1 MSSGK
6 SPLFEIRS
14 SPIAGSGA
22 FALQPI
28 PAWTRLIEY
37 TGERVS
43 HEVADARY
51 EEDEASGNTHTVLFT
66 VDDRTVIDAGVGGN
80 EARFFNH
87 SCDPNCQSIIV
98 RRRVYLET
106 TRDIEPGEEL
116 TYDYE
121 IPREGEDDE
130 TARRKW
136 PCHCGARNCR
146 GTLLLPLPEKAAR
159 RKTTRRSVRK
169 QRTAPARNSRAPV
182 LHKTHA
188 RSSAR
193 RSARSDRRDRVRG

>member
-1 MSSGK
+1 MSTSQ

-14 SPIAGSGA
+14 SLIAGKGA

-37 TGERVS
+37 TGERVR

-51 EEDEASGNTHTVLFT
+51 EDDEAAGNTHTVLFS
-66 VDDRTVIDAGVGGN
+66 VDEHTVIDAGVGGN
-80 EARFFNH
+80 DARFFNH
-87 SCDPNCQSIIV
+87 SCGPNCQSRIV
-98 RRRVYLET
+98 RKRVYLET
-106 TRDIEPGEEL
+106 IRDIEPGDEL

-136 PCHCGARNCR
+136 PCHCGAPNCR
-146 GTLLLPLPEKAAR
+146 GTLLLPLPTPRRKAR
-159 RKTTRRSVRK
+159 RPAKKKDKRSTRRTAAGAHRK
-169 QRTAPARNSRAPV
+169 RQVPPR
-182 LHKTHA
+182 
-188 RSSAR
+188 RSSSTAR
-193 RSARSDRRDRVRG
+193 RA

>member
-1 MSSGK
+1 MSASQ

-43 HEVADARY
+43 QEVADARY
-51 EEDEASGNTHTVLFT
+51 EDDEAAGNTHTVLFT
-66 VDDRTVIDAGVGGN
+66 VDEHTVIDAG
-80 EARFFNH
+80 
-87 SCDPNCQSIIV
+87 
-98 RRRVYLET
+98 LET
-106 TRDIEPGEEL
+106 IRDIEPGEEL

-136 PCHCGARNCR
+136 PCHCGAPNCR
-146 GTLLLPLPEKAAR
+146 GTLLLPLP
-159 RKTTRRSVRK
+159 T
-169 QRTAPARNSRAPV
+169 P
-182 LHKTHA
+182 
-188 RSSAR
+188 R
-193 RSARSDRRDRVRG
+193 RSARRPAKKDERSTRRTAAGAPRKRQVPPHRSSSTARRA

>member
-1 MSSGK
+1 MKRSQ

-22 FALQPI
+22 FALRPI
-28 PAWTRLIEY
+28 PARTRLIEY

-51 EEDEASGNTHTVLFT
+51 ADEEASGNTHTVLFT
-66 VDDRTVIDAGVGGN
+66 VDENTVIDAGVDGN

-87 SCDPNCQSIIV
+87 ACAPNCQSRII
-98 RRRVYLET
+98 RKRVYLET
-106 TRDIEPGEEL
+106 LRDIEPGEEL

-136 PCHCGARNCR
+136 PCFCGAPTCR
-146 GTLLLPLPEKAAR
+146 GTLLLPLPATS
-159 RKTTRRSVRK
+159 RKR
-169 QRTAPARNSRAPV
+169 
-182 LHKTHA
+182 HKTHSRHA
-188 RSSAR
+188 HDER
-193 RSARSDRRDRVRG
+193 RSARVRSAKPRQKRNAKRTTRRG

>member
-1 MSSGK
+1 MRSRK
-6 SPLFEIRS
+6 LPPFEIRS
-14 SPIAGSGA
+14 SQIAGSGA
-22 FALQPI
+22 FALRPI

-43 HEVADARY
+43 HEAADARY
-51 EEDEASGNTHTVLFT
+51 EDDEARGNTHTVLFT

-106 TRDIEPGEEL
+106 TRDIAPGEEL

-136 PCHCGARNCR
+136 PCHCGAPNCR
-146 GTLLLPLPEKAAR
+146 GTLLLPLPEKAAKR
-159 RKTTRRSVRK
+159 GGRK
-169 QRTAPARNSRAPV
+169 QKRVTPARGSGAPVIHRTHTRTAG
-182 LHKTHA
+182 KTV
-188 RSSAR
+188 
-193 RSARSDRRDRVRG
+193 RRDRRSRVRS

>member
-1 MSSGK
+1 MRSGK

-14 SPIAGSGA
+14 SQIAGSGA
-22 FALQPI
+22 FALQRI

-51 EEDEASGNTHTVLFT
+51 EEDEARGNTHTVLFT
-66 VDDRTVIDAGVGGN
+66 VDDRTVIDAGMGGSD
-80 EARFFNH
+80 ARFFNH
-87 SCDPNCQSIIV
+87 SCGPNCQSRIV

-106 TRDIEPGEEL
+106 IRDIEPGEEL

-136 PCHCGARNCR
+136 PCHCGAPNCR
-146 GTLLLPLPEKAAR
+146 GTLLLPPVKPR
-159 RKTTRRSVRK
+159 RKAPLRK
-169 QRTAPARNSRAPV
+169 G
-182 LHKTHA
+182 HK
-188 RSSAR
+188 
-193 RSARSDRRDRVRG
+193 DRRRTTARGGRSRHV

>member
-1 MSSGK
+1 MRTNK
-6 SPLFEIRS
+6 AQPFEIRS
-14 SPIAGSGA
+14 SDIAGKGA
-22 FALQPI
+22 FALDFI

-51 EEDEASGNTHTVLFT
+51 EDEEASGITHTVLFT
-66 VDDRTVIDAGVGGN
+66 VDEDTVIDANVDGN

-87 SCDPNCQSIIV
+87 SCDPNCQSRIV
-98 RRRVYLET
+98 RKRVYLET
-106 TRDIEPGEEL
+106 IRAIEPGEEL

-136 PCHCGARNCR
+136 PCHCGSANCR
-146 GTLLLPLPEKAAR
+146 GTLLLPLPPKKKAR
-159 RKTTRRSVRK
+159 RQTKKQPRRARTR
-169 QRTAPARNSRAPV
+169 AR
-182 LHKTHA
+182 A
-188 RSSAR
+188 R
-193 RSARSDRRDRVRG
+193 